1 MTETT
6 ATPEVDNIPDDLT
19 SFKELL
25 FKGKIPEPVIET
37 QETGETVDT
46 PANEDNAEAELPLD
60 TAEASPKEEQAEK
73 PKKQTLQE
81 RIDEITAKRREAE
94 RVAEQERSEK
104 LALLERIKQL
114 EAGATTAT
122 PKETPATADGPPD
135 PSAKDETGE
144 DKYPLGE
151 FDPNFIKDLTRYEF
165 QRLVADKQKAEE
177 QALTFS
183 EEEKARQ
190 TLVNN
195 WNQKLIEARDTK
207 YPDFEEKAANIQI
220 EFADLNPDYGD
231 YLATTIMG
239 LENGADVLYYLAE
252 NIDEA
257 KAIAK
262 SGGVAA
268 TVALGRL
275 SARLETPKAPTKP
288 TVKTTRAPEPPPIVN
303 KGASTS
309 DVVRADTDDL
319 GAFKRLL
326 WPNQKRN

>member
-6 ATPEVDNIPDDLT
+6 NPEIDNIPEDLG

-25 FKGKIPEPVIET
+25 FKGKTPEPVEVEDI
-37 QETGETVDT
+37 GETVDA
-46 PANEDNAEAELPLD
+46 PANEDETQTELPLD
-60 TAEASPKEEQAEK
+60 TPDASPKEEPVEK
-73 PKKQTLQE
+73 KKQTLQE

-104 LALLERIKQL
+104 LALLERIKEL
-114 EAGATTAT
+114 EARTTQATT
-122 PKETPATADGPPD
+122 PKETPAAADNGPPD
-135 PSAKDETGE
+135 PLAKLEDGE

-165 QRLVADKQKAEE
+165 QRLMADKQKEE
-177 QALTFS
+177 QQAAVQS
-183 EEEKARQ
+183 EEEKARLE
-190 TLVNN
+190 LVNN
-195 WNQKLIEARDTK
+195 WNQKLVEARDTK
-207 YPDFEEKAANIQI
+207 YPDFEEKAATIQI
-220 EFADLNPDYGD
+220 EFADLDPAYGD
-231 YLATTIMG
+231 YLASTIMS
-239 LENGADVLYYLAE
+239 LENGDDVLYYLAD

-275 SARLETPKAPTKP
+275 SARLEAPKAPTKP
-288 TVKTTRAPEPPPIVN
+288 TVKTTKAPEPPPIVN

-309 DVVRADTDDL
+309 DVIRADTEDL
-319 GAFKRLL
+319 EAFKQLL
-326 WPNQKRN
+326 WPNSKRK

>member
-6 ATPEVDNIPDDLT
+6 NPEIDNIPEDLG

-25 FKGKIPEPVIET
+25 FKGKTPEPVEVEDI
-37 QETGETVDT
+37 GETVDA
-46 PANEDNAEAELPLD
+46 PANEDETQTELPLD
-60 TAEASPKEEQAEK
+60 TPDASPKEEPVEK
-73 PKKQTLQE
+73 KKQTLQE

-94 RVAEQERSEK
+94 RVADEK
-104 LALLERIKQL
+104 AKENAALLERIKQL
-114 EAGATTAT
+114 EARSTEATT
-122 PKETPATADGPPD
+122 PKETPAADGPPD
-135 PSAKDETGE
+135 PSAKLEDGE

-165 QRLVADKQKAEE
+165 QRLMADKQTEE
-177 QALTFS
+177 QQAAAQS
-183 EEEKARQ
+183 EEEKARLE
-190 TLVNN
+190 LVNN
-195 WNQKLIEARDTK
+195 WNQKLVEARDTK

-220 EFADLNPDYGD
+220 EFADLDPAYGD
-231 YLATTIMG
+231 YLASTIMS
-239 LENGADVLYYLAE
+239 LENGDDVLYYLAD
-252 NIDEA
+252 NLDEA

-275 SARLETPKAPTKP
+275 SARLEAPKATTKP
-288 TVKTTRAPEPPPIVN
+288 TVKQTRAPEPPPIVN

-319 GAFKRLL
+319 AAFKRLL
-326 WPNQKRN
+326 WPNQKGR